1 MTTLCLLPA
10 YSTPP
15 SALSSSAAS
24 RAPLTSAVAIHGALV
39 TGALTTI
46 GTVAPLLSPAP
57 PPPHAADGSARAA
70 ASRQAAVGRRRLTF
84 GAAPCRLPART
95 SPRQDMRA
103 APRDRGARCRRRRS
117 RGRDLRPARLPGPRP
132 GRPASCRA
140 RRAARHARVLRAT
153 AAPLPA

>member
-24 RAPLTSAVAIHGALV
+24 RAPLTAAVAIHGALV

-46 GTVAPLLSPAP
+46 GTVAPLLSPPP
-57 PPPHAADGSARAA
+57 PPPHAAAGRARAA
-70 ASRQAAVGRRRLTF
+70 ASRQTAVGRRWLTF

-95 SPRQDMRA
+95 SPRQDRRA
-103 APRDRGARCRRRRS
+103 ARRDRAARHPCHRS
-117 RGRDLRPARLPGPRP
+117 QGRDLRPAQ
-132 GRPASCRA
+132 
-140 RRAARHARVLRAT
+140 
-153 AAPLPA
+153 